1 MKPIEKR
8 MLILAAITLLSLV
21 FLIFSF
27 AFNSLES
34 QSASDFK
41 DKLNKL
47 KKKETDLKAREQTSQ
62 EWINID
68 KSYQDFKKQYLLEF
82 ANLSKFRTM
91 LISQM
96 RKNMLDHSNLNV
108 RYQAPSQNDIGRV
121 KYEFS
126 LNGTYVNIKRFIHEL
141 EGYKELVLLKQVSMN
156 KTRRGIQAKF
166 TLEVYY
172 AK

>member
-1 MKPIEKR
+1 M
-8 MLILAAITLLSLV
+8 
-21 FLIFSF
+21 
-27 AFNSLES
+27 
-34 QSASDFK
+34 
-41 DKLNKL
+41 
-47 KKKETDLKAREQTSQ
+47 
-62 EWINID
+62 
-68 KSYQDFKKQYLLEF
+68 LEF